1 MHGKWTYP
9 YCNVWCVDGIYE
21 SAGYDKR
28 DAALKIVKYNIHGID
43 IDKRAYQLA
52 YFAIMMKGR
61 GVNRRFLTLLKEEK
75 FELNVFPISESN
87 EIKKEQLQFF
97 GVTMLA
103 EKRNKALSK

>member
-1 MHGKWTYP
+1 
-9 YCNVWCVDGIYE
+9 
-21 SAGYDKR
+21 
-28 DAALKIVKYNIHGID
+28 
-43 IDKRAYQLA
+43 
-52 YFAIMMKGR
+52 MMKGR